1 MTSFKQIEANR
12 RNALKSTG
20 PTSQQGKHRSRR
32 NALRHGLTAETVIG
46 GLEDTEDYSG
56 FEKAIAAEYD
66 AESPVERE
74 LVLRLASLLWRL
86 RRALMM
92 ESGLFAIQ
100 AEHLQ
105 QLNAMREDSDRCATP
120 QPRLDCVRSITQEQ
134 NASAP
139 VVSTEHAFGGRRLA
153 HCFLRL
159 ANLPSYPLDRLSRY
173 EATLWRQ
180 TVKTLVALDVL
191 DRKARRR
198 SFPSSRR
205 LYGAAE

>member
-1 MTSFKQIEANR
+1 
-12 RNALKSTG
+12 
-20 PTSQQGKHRSRR
+20 
-32 NALRHGLTAETVIG
+32 
-46 GLEDTEDYSG
+46 
-56 FEKAIAAEYD
+56 
-66 AESPVERE
+66 
-74 LVLRLASLLWRL
+74 
-86 RRALMM
+86 MM

-105 QLNAMREDSDRCATP
+105 QLKDMREDSDRCAAP
-120 QPRLDCVRSITQEQ
+120 QPRLGDCVSSITQEQ

-173 EATLWRQ
+173 EGTLWRQ
-180 TVKTLVALDVL
+180 TVQTLVALDVL